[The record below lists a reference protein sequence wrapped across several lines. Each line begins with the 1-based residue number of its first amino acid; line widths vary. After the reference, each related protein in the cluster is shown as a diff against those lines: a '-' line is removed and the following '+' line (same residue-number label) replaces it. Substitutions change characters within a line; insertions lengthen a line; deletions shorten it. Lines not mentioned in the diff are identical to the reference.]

1 MDSNDVSNSLLS
13 SSSVK
18 SVADLKLIFCQ
29 PDHATHCFVNCPVS
43 ISALNIQI
51 WYNWALPISI
61 RETVHA
67 HIYAC
72 YSHMCHSAH
81 ICEYDNWKFE
91 DIWKKT
97 VGENSSFYILL
108 RN

>member
-1 MDSNDVSNSLLS
+1 MLS
-13 SSSVK
+13 RNLG
-18 SVADLKLIFCQ
+18 VAV
-29 PDHATHCFVNCPVS
+29 THPGQKHLVGEDIYCG
-43 ISALNIQI
+43 L
-51 WYNWALPISI
+51 SI

>member
-1 MDSNDVSNSLLS
+1 MYFYLSNFTNRPSVVSE
-13 SSSVK
+13 
-18 SVADLKLIFCQ
+18 CMQ
-29 PDHATHCFVNCPVS
+29 
-43 ISALNIQI
+43 LN
-51 WYNWALPISI
+51 NKAV

-67 HIYAC
+67 HICAC
-72 YSHMCHSAH
+72 YSPMCHLAH
-81 ICEYDNWKFE
+81 ICEYNNWKFE